1 MYVEREGRAPSASS
15 FGTGLHHT
23 LQAGKLN
30 AAEQQLFHE
39 ILEARRGFHGS
50 RPWIQNLTAWV
61 RRTGSKPR
69 RDAENR
75 LERMQATRW
84 SKAQG
89 LLKLGHLKPVEEQ
102 LLGVKTLGFL
112 KSFILEGS

>member
-1 MYVEREGRAPSASS
+1 MTVCIYIERERDVHHQYLF
-15 FGTGLHHT
+15 FGTSLHT

-39 ILEARRGFHGS
+39 ILAARRGFHGS

-61 RRTGSKPR
+61 RRMGSKPR
-69 RDAENR
+69 RGAENP

-84 SKAQG
+84 SRAQG
-89 LLKLGHLKPVEEQ
+89 LLKLGHLTSAEAQ
-102 LLGVKTLGFL
+102 LLGCN
-112 KSFILEGS
+112 

>member
-1 MYVEREGRAPSASS
+1 MYRERGTCTISIF
-15 FGTGLHHT
+15 FGISLHHT

-39 ILEARRGFHGS
+39 ILAARRGFHGS

-61 RRTGSKPR
+61 RRMGSKPR
-69 RDAENR
+69 RGAENP

-84 SKAQG
+84 SRAQG
-89 LLKLGHLKPVEEQ
+89 LLKLGHLTAAEAQ
-102 LLGVKTLGFL
+102 LLGCN
-112 KSFILEGS
+112 